1 MIAGGG
7 GGSES
12 AGSSTSLE
20 MQPLGSQQD
29 VSQSQ
34 TRPLLAR
41 TDSCQSLPYVEYA
54 VVRPNVL
61 GDPRHPDEG
70 CYRQLSE
77 RDWLGLLDRDGRVTN
92 PLHLC
97 KVRADSSPNYT
108 DSTLG
113 RSIVIDRS
121 INCLI
126 DYRILID
133 RIACTV
139 QTIFFAGID
148 PNLRST
154 VWPYLL
160 GCYPFNYTSEQ
171 LAELRAQRLAEYNH
185 LKNYVYVINFI
196 IFYFLSLF
204 LLLLYSVLLYCKLL
218 YSTLLCNDKFYFKF
232 VITTRFA
239 FSISNI
245 YPQKKKT
252 KNLFLRKQYLLIIIH
267 ESAFSSP
274 NTLLFVI

>member
-1 MIAGGG
+1 MTDISRYLRQQQSLWLSMIAGGG

-29 VSQSQ
+29 VSQSQSQ

-97 KVRADSSPNYT
+97 KVRADSSP
-108 DSTLG
+108 
-113 RSIVIDRS
+113 
-121 INCLI
+121 
-126 DYRILID
+126 ILL
-133 RIACTV
+133 V
-139 QTIFFAGID
+139 
-148 PNLRST
+148 
-154 VWPYLL
+154 
-160 GCYPFNYTSEQ
+160 
-171 LAELRAQRLAEYNH
+171 H
-185 LKNYVYVINFI
+185 
-196 IFYFLSLF
+196 
-204 LLLLYSVLLYCKLL
+204 
-218 YSTLLCNDKFYFKF
+218 
-232 VITTRFA
+232 
-239 FSISNI
+239 
-245 YPQKKKT
+245 
-252 KNLFLRKQYLLIIIH
+252 
-267 ESAFSSP
+267 
-274 NTLLFVI
+274 